1 MIPIRIR
8 IVALIALGTIINY
21 LDRINISV
29 AGPKIMEETGWDK
42 AEWGWVL
49 SIFLVGY
56 ALFQYPG
63 GALADRW
70 GPRKVIGLSCI
81 GFSLFTALT
90 PLGQGSMILLLAMRF
105 MVGACESMS
114 FPSFASMNSRWIPRN
129 EFARAQAVLLSGV
142 YLGQVLAYPTT
153 TWIIVNYSWQTVFY
167 VNSFVGLLWVGLW
180 FWYTRDEPADHPSIS
195 SEEAEKIRSGTAA
208 RSQASTVSFLTL
220 IKHRIII
227 YICLSYALYGF
238 IAWMFIFWFPPYLM
252 QGRGMTTMEMGL
264 VGMVP
269 IGAGFVGVMAG
280 GWTLDY
286 LIKKGMDP
294 RTVKVRLP
302 GLLIVASAP
311 FLAIGVN
318 VESTTLAIASFG
330 IFYCLFSSSLPGY
343 WSLPLELNPK
353 FVGSIIGLA
362 NTSAN
367 AFGVLGP
374 ITAGQILE
382 RTNDNWHGV
391 FYLAAVL
398 TVVCGAI
405 YAIFVR
411 ADPLD
416 LEESPGPDESGDI
429 GLANTSANV

>member
-8 IVALIALGTIINY
+8 IVVLIALGTIINY

-29 AGPKIMEETGWDK
+29 AGPQIMEETGWGK
-42 AEWGWVL
+42 AEWGTVL

-63 GALADRW
+63 GALSDRW
-70 GPRKVIGLSCI
+70 GPRKVIGFSCI

-90 PLGQGSMILLLAMRF
+90 PLGQSAMILLLAMRF

-167 VNSFVGLLWVGLW
+167 VNAFVGLIWVALWL
-180 FWYTRDEPADHPSIS
+180 WYTRDEPQDHPSITP
-195 SEEAEKIRSGTAA
+195 EEVEKIRLGTSG
-208 RSQASTVSFLTL
+208 RSSAPSLSFLNL
-220 IKHRIII
+220 IKNRMII
-227 YICLSYALYGF
+227 YLCLSYALYGF

-252 QGRGMTTMEMGL
+252 QGRGMGTMEMGL

-269 IGAGFVGVMAG
+269 IGAGFVGVMSA

-286 LIKKGMDP
+286 LIKRGMDP
-294 RTVKVRLP
+294 RNVKIRLP
-302 GLLIVASAP
+302 GLLIVLSAP
-311 FLAIGVN
+311 FLLLGVN
-318 VESTTLAIASFG
+318 VSSTTMAIASFG
-330 IFYCLFSSSLPGY
+330 IFYCLFSAALAGY
-343 WSLPLELNPK
+343 WSLPIELNPK
-353 FVGSIIGLA
+353 FVGSIIGIA

-367 AFGVLGP
+367 AVGVLGP

-382 RTNDNWHGV
+382 RTGDNWHVV
-391 FYLAAVL
+391 FYLAAGL
-398 TVVCGAI
+398 TVLCGAI
-405 YAIFVR
+405 YGLFVK
-411 ADPLD
+411 ADPLKF
-416 LEESPGPDESGDI
+416 DE
-429 GLANTSANV
+429 TSKSEGKSDFAST